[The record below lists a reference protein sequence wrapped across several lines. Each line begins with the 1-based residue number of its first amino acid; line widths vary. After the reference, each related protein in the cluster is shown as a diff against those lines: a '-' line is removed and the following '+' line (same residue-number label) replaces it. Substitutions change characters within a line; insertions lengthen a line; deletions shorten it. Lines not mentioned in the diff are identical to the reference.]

1 MRRRMMISLTL
12 TLKFD
17 VVTFIVVV
25 VVLEASVKSV

>member
-25 VVLEASVKSV
+25 VLEASVKSV

>member
-12 TLKFD
+12 TLKVD

-25 VVLEASVKSV
+25 GMEASV